1 MNLGGWNEGPFG
13 ECRKVEAR
21 AGGERQVTS
30 EGVQLPPRKPA
41 DPAEAGR
48 AAPATLPFQEP
59 AWAQPPGAREGGAHR
74 WPALRAG
81 GAASGEARRGGQVLA
96 PGRGGPRRGGAGALT
111 RCRSPPRREAGS
123 QPCSARGPPGRP
135 AVRSPRRP
143 LAGTSVAPP
152 REPGCSAAAH
162 VMPLRA
168 GQSRRGHAPPPAPC
182 LVLAAKPPRS
192 DLRPGYCWG

>member
-1 MNLGGWNEGPFG
+1 MSEGRGSGRWG
-13 ECRKVEAR
+13 EAGNVRECAAPSPK
-21 AGGERQVTS
+21 AGGPRGGGAS
-30 EGVQLPPRKPA
+30 CPRDPPLPGTGLA
-41 DPAEAGR
+41 
-48 AAPATLPFQEP
+48 
-59 AWAQPPGAREGGAHR
+59 AREGGAHR

-192 DLRPGYCWG
+192 DLRPGYC